1 MYGCVG
7 GAAEDGGEEIVLGLW
22 VGDIAGV
29 VGGGLLTEGEAALS
43 NIVAIIVVEGGGAD
57 MLVL

>member
-1 MYGCVG
+1 M
-7 GAAEDGGEEIVLGLW
+7 LGPR
-22 VGDIAGV
+22 VGDVAGV

-43 NIVAIIVVEGGGAD
+43 NIVTVVIVEGGGAD